1 MARKLF
7 RVIAHI
13 FSGSEHGFA
22 THYIPA
28 RRIPTLLERLAALEH
43 PHPTVIDRA
52 IEELSLEH
60 QSDER
65 LTSTLTGKIRSALDY
80 AFRHD
85 TVEKILE
92 DLKSFLN
99 HGDESV
105 RDWAKNTLAMLELR
119 SPTSLKV
126 ALKAIRKG
134 RDLTLLEALN
144 MELKIATAYCV
155 SLVGN
160 HFLDGGL
167 TGDVQNDVVPD
178 FITGVR
184 AVLLEKIEG
193 RPQWSPSNVE
203 EVTDEIV
210 SRFFD
215 SNSPYLA
222 SAPQITVPEHLKSG
236 PSFHLM
242 KHALPMEEDIG
253 VVVRGAQ
260 STGGTTGITLDE
272 LVARFEQV
280 HQGKLGVREKVVEV
294 AQRRCDTV
302 KNAGSGLVWL
312 KWNRLRA
319 RP

>member
-1 MARKLF
+1 MGGRETSPSH
-7 RVIAHI
+7 VAHA

-43 PHPTVIDRA
+43 PHPTIIDRA

-85 TVEKILE
+85 AVEKILE
-92 DLKSFLN
+92 DLKSFLD

-155 SLVGN
+155 SVYGH
-160 HFLDGGL
+160 HFLD
-167 TGDVQNDVVPD
+167 
-178 FITGVR
+178 
-184 AVLLEKIEG
+184 
-193 RPQWSPSNVE
+193 
-203 EVTDEIV
+203 
-210 SRFFD
+210 
-215 SNSPYLA
+215 
-222 SAPQITVPEHLKSG
+222 
-236 PSFHLM
+236 
-242 KHALPMEEDIG
+242 
-253 VVVRGAQ
+253 
-260 STGGTTGITLDE
+260 
-272 LVARFEQV
+272 
-280 HQGKLGVREKVVEV
+280 
-294 AQRRCDTV
+294 
-302 KNAGSGLVWL
+302 
-312 KWNRLRA
+312 
-319 RP
+319 